1 MHAMQYHVKL
11 PSDYNMEIIRDRV
24 RLNGYKTDGFKNL
37 IIKAYLISQTTS
49 NCITNTYSPLYLWR
63 SSEGWLNLYSM
74 DFMIMLFLLLD
85 GKI

>member
-37 IIKAYLISQTTS
+37 IIKAYLISQTTT
-49 NCITNTYSPLYLWR
+49 NCITNTY
-63 SSEGWLNLYSM
+63 
-74 DFMIMLFLLLD
+74 
-85 GKI
+85 

>member
-37 IIKAYLISQTTS
+37 IIKAYL
-49 NCITNTYSPLYLWR
+49 
-63 SSEGWLNLYSM
+63 
-74 DFMIMLFLLLD
+74 
-85 GKI
+85 

>member
-37 IIKAYLISQTTS
+37 IIKAYLISQTTT
-49 NCITNTYSPLYLWR
+49 NCITICIHHYIYGEVQR
-63 SSEGWLNLYSM
+63 G
-74 DFMIMLFLLLD
+74 
-85 GKI
+85 